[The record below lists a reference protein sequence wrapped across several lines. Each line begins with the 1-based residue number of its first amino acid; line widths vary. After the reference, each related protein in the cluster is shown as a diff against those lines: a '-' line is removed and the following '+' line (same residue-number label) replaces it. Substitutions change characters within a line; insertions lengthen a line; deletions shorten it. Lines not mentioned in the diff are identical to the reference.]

1 MSGVPLFLYGT
12 LQHRP
17 LMELLAGDLGDAASE
32 GAVLP
37 GYRVVRE
44 EGGDLPVLV
53 EHAEGNVFGVL
64 WTGLSEAARA
74 RLDAYGVP
82 FGFALRV
89 VAPLVDGVA
98 IKALTYGP
106 PAGLAASGTDWSLD
120 VWIEESSA
128 LPMHRA
134 AEIAAM
140 DPPLAG
146 DAMLAQGP
154 MMDHRAA
161 ATLRAEAAVAPTTL
175 RRRAAPG
182 DVAWRRLRPPTGGF
196 FRFEGL
202 ALDHVRF
209 DGARATD
216 LLREVLVGADAAL
229 VLPYDAARNRV
240 LLVEQVRP
248 GPARRGDPQSWI
260 LEPVAGLIDAGE
272 TPEEAA
278 RREAEEEAGLTLDA
292 LIPMFAGYA
301 SPGDA
306 TDHFYAFL
314 APCDL
319 PDGHA
324 TTGGLASENEDL
336 ALHLV
341 GFDDAMGLVDSGEA
355 NAVPLISMLLWL
367 DRWRRKAAG

>member
-1 MSGVPLFLYGT
+1 M
-12 LQHRP
+12 
-17 LMELLAGDLGDAASE
+17 
-32 GAVLP
+32 
-37 GYRVVRE
+37 
-44 EGGDLPVLV
+44 
-53 EHAEGNVFGVL
+53 
-64 WTGLSEAARA
+64 
-74 RLDAYGVP
+74 
-82 FGFALRV
+82 
-89 VAPLVDGVA
+89 
-98 IKALTYGP
+98 
-106 PAGLAASGTDWSLD
+106 
-120 VWIEESSA
+120 
-128 LPMHRA
+128 
-134 AEIAAM
+134 
-140 DPPLAG
+140 
-146 DAMLAQGP
+146 
-154 MMDHRAA
+154 
-161 ATLRAEAAVAPTTL
+161 
-175 RRRAAPG
+175 
-182 DVAWRRLRPPTGGF
+182 
-196 FRFEGL
+196 
-202 ALDHVRF
+202 LDHVRF

-216 LLREVLVGADAAL
+216 LPREVLVGADAAL

-248 GPARRGDPQSWI
+248 GPARRGDPQPWI

-301 SPGDA
+301 SPGNA